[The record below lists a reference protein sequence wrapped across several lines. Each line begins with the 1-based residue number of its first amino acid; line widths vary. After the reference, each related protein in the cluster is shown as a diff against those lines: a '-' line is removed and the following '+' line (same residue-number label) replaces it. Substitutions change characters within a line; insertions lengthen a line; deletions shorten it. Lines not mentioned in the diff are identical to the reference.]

1 MAVLFEAPS
10 KIVQKRAG
18 GHRENCCLYI
28 CSIYTAGKDYIS
40 QHQLDHTVCVCVC
53 VCVAYYKE
61 GQDRR
66 ASRFSPQLTTKRK
79 WDGYDGIFSS
89 HTITHTRTD
98 GQGVLLQSFQYNRP
112 WRVLSV

>member
-10 KIVQKRAG
+10 KIVQKRGEGIGKTAV
-18 GHRENCCLYI
+18 CTYVV
-28 CSIYTAGKDYIS
+28 YT
-40 QHQLDHTVCVCVC
+40 QLAKITFPNTSLITQCVCVC

-112 WRVLSV
+112 CRVLSV